1 MVDNRPMVFVCCGQQ
16 TEDEINL
23 AKDICKKVEDL
34 TPFKPY
40 FAEIQ
45 STLEGLTANI
55 LEALNKSVGFIAVM
69 HHRGTVTPPG
79 DLIRT
84 SVWVEQEIAI
94 AAFIRQVLRREINV
108 AAFKQKGIAL
118 EGMRAQLLLNP
129 KEFEDSKE
137 VLAHL
142 DRILP
147 TWKKSYISSDD
158 SKLSGSIEY
167 ERVEINPHR
176 HVYRLVVFIKNI
188 GNSVIEKFHV
198 DLEFPTALIDN
209 PKDHPLFIQDRSNER
224 VSFFRYTSKN
234 YGNPLYPGD
243 AIRAFNLL
251 YIVDEEIYWDK
262 QSILKEAARASFY
275 IEGKKPR
282 IIEKPIA
289 QLQNY

>member
-1 MVDNRPMVFVCCGQQ
+1 MVDNRPIVFVCCGQQ
-16 TEDEINL
+16 TENEINL
-23 AKDICKKVEDL
+23 AKNICKKVEEL
-34 TPFKPY
+34 TPFEPY

-55 LEALNKSVGFIAVM
+55 LDALNKSVGFIAVM
-69 HHRGTVTPPG
+69 NHRGTVNPPG
-79 DLIRT
+79 NLIRT

-94 AAFIRQVLRREINV
+94 AVFIGQVLRREINV

-129 KEFEDSKE
+129 KEFEDSQE

-147 TWKKSYISSDD
+147 TWEKSYIDNSE
-158 SKLSGSIEY
+158 LSGSIEY
-167 ERVEINPHR
+167 EKVKINMHR
-176 HVYRLVVFIKNI
+176 HVYRLIVFIKNY
-188 GNSVIEKFHV
+188 GKSVIEKFHV

-209 PKDHPLFIQDRSNER
+209 PKEHPLFIQDRSNEK

-243 AIRAFNLL
+243 TIRAFNLL
-251 YIVDEEIYWDK
+251 YIVDDVIYRDK
-262 QSILKEAARASFY
+262 QSIFKDVARASFY
-275 IEGKKPR
+275 IEGRKPR
-282 IIEKPIA
+282 VIEKSIA
-289 QLQNY
+289 QLQVY